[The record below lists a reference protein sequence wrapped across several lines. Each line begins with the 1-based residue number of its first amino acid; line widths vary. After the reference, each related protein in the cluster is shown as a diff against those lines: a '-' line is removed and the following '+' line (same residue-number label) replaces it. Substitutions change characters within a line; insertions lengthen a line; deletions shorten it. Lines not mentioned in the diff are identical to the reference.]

1 MKVIGKFLKHKEIIR
16 KRDIDSES
24 IFYILKNIIKV
35 KYGEV
40 GSLSVQPDYYKEG
53 VIFLKTSNSNWANE
67 IWLNKEMLVDEIN
80 KKIGEN
86 EIKEIR
92 LKTD

>member
-1 MKVIGKFLKHKEIIR
+1 MKAIGKFLEYKKIKR
-16 KRDIDSES
+16 KKDLDNES
-24 IFYILKNIIKV
+24 VFYILKTIIKV

-40 GSLSVQPDYYKEG
+40 GALSIQPSYYKAG

-67 IWLNKEMLVDEIN
+67 IWLNKKMLIDEIN

-86 EIKEIR
+86 EVKEIK
-92 LKTD
+92 LQ

>member
-1 MKVIGKFLKHKEIIR
+1 MKTIGKFLKYKKIKRKKEI
-16 KRDIDSES
+16 DNES
-24 IFYILKNIIKV
+24 VFYILKTIIKV

-40 GSLSVQPDYYKEG
+40 GALSIQPSYYKDG

-67 IWLNKEMLVDEIN
+67 IWLNKKMLIDEIN

-86 EIKEIR
+86 EVKEIK
-92 LKTD
+92 LQ